1 MQDNS
6 VSELQQRMRELEGEC
21 EQLLGRAEAAE
32 ATVRHLQVMPCPAP
46 LSKVLPIGSV
56 LSQAA

>member
-1 MQDNS
+1 M
-6 VSELQQRMRELEGEC
+6 SELQQRMRELEGEC

-46 LSKVLPIGSV
+46 LSKVLSIGSV